1 MTKQPNQQTPT
12 FSSGDDH
19 RFTAAAKR
27 REEPNLQKLIA
38 ALFTHAL
45 AQADQ
50 EHPSEEAD
58 A

>member
-1 MTKQPNQQTPT
+1 MTKQPDQQTPST
-12 FSSGDDH
+12 STRTDR
-19 RFTAAAKR
+19 RFTAVAKR
-27 REEPNLQKLIA
+27 REEPDVQKLIA

-50 EHPSEEAD
+50 ENPSEEAD